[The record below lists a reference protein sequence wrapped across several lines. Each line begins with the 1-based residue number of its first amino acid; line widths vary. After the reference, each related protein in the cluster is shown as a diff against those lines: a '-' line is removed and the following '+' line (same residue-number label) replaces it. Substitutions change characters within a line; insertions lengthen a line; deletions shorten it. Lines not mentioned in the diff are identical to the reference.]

1 MISLWGMKSKNRDA
15 DRLMG
20 KSHTHTHT
28 ILDVFLKDPYF
39 MSVVQKRMVDVEM
52 LGV

>member
-1 MISLWGMKSKNRDA
+1 MQMDWLENP
-15 DRLMG
+15 
-20 KSHTHTHT
+20 THI
-28 ILDVFLKDPYF
+28 ILDVCLKDPYF